1 MKTKVDKIILAT
13 DFSETSQDAMEYAA
27 WLSQTLGA
35 ELQLLH
41 VFDPSIYNIPSPY
54 YFMPGFDQWY
64 SDNISDIRDKGKKAL
79 KELEKSF
86 QSKVEAIFAEGQ
98 PGKVIARVAEEWE
111 ADLIVM
117 GTHGYT
123 GWNRLTL
130 GSVAEYVLRHSQC
143 PVLTIKQAKK
153 EE

>member
-1 MKTKVDKIILAT
+1 MDTKVSKILLST
-13 DFSETSQDAMEYAA
+13 DFSETSKDAMDYAA
-27 WLSQTLGA
+27 WLAETLGA
-35 ELQLLH
+35 EIKILH

-64 SDNISDIRDKGKKAL
+64 NENIDEIRVQGEKTLDELKA
-79 KELEKSF
+79 SF
-86 QSKVEAIFAEGQ
+86 TGKVETCFVEGQ
-98 PGKVIARVAEEWE
+98 PGKEIVHEAEEWE

-123 GWNRLTL
+123 GWSRFTL

-143 PVLTIKQAKK
+143 PVLTIKQQKQD
-153 EE
+153 